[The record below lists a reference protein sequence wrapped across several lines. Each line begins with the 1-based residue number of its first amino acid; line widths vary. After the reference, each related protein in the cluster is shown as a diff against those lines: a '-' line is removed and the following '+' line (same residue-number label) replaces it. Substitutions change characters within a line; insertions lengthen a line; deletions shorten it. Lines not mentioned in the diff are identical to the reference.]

1 MIREIDS
8 SDYCTLSP
16 MVQAHMRCRYC
27 DSRATHIEINGKRRT
42 IICRDHANKKL
53 IKEAKA

>member
-1 MIREIDS
+1 MIREINS

-27 DSRATHIEINGKRRT
+27 DNRSTHIEINGKRRVLLCDNHT
-42 IICRDHANKKL
+42 AKK
-53 IKEAKA
+53 IAKEAKS